1 MRSTVRHILRLA
13 GGRVIGAEKHCQCIE
28 ACSVC
33 CKNCYIINTQIF
45 LLLYLRQIIPQTSTS
60 EEPAAEV
67 QPETSGQG
75 ETLQLMDD
83 STISDN
89 FIYEIAEEQEI
100 TMEEV
105 KEIPSE
111 NKEWTVNIIPD
122 ESKPK
127 YAYIKHCATGK
138 KKRHFTADMNEI
150 TLQGDFENY
159 YILPDVD
166 PSVGVEITTS
176 YEPENYIVED
186 YQHLVLEERPK
197 KRPRESDPNKPKRS
211 KKKITPMRDQVKQI
225 QIKNELGEDWV
236 IQNDIVYD
244 QDGSDDFD
252 DKKGRVRRKN
262 KKYLGYDFVT

>member
-1 MRSTVRHILRLA
+1 M
-13 GGRVIGAEKHCQCIE
+13 
-28 ACSVC
+28 
-33 CKNCYIINTQIF
+33 
-45 LLLYLRQIIPQTSTS
+45 
-60 EEPAAEV
+60 

-75 ETLQLMDD
+75 ETLQLMEE
-83 STISDN
+83 SISDN

-122 ESKPK
+122 DSKPK
-127 YAYIKHCATGK
+127 YAYIKHCASGK
-138 KKRHFTADMNEI
+138 KKRHFTADMSEI

-186 YQHLVLEERPK
+186 YHQHLVLEERPK
-197 KRPRESDPNKPKRS
+197 KRSRESDPNKPKRT
-211 KKKITPMRDQVKQI
+211 KKKITPIREQVKQI
-225 QIKNELGEDWV
+225 QIKNDLGEDWV